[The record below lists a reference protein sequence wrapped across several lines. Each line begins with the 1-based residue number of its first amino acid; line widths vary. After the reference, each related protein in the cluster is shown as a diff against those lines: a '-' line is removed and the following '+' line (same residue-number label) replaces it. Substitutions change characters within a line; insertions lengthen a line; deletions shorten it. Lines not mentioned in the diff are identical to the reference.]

1 MWEAQEYMD
10 YNQRLHLI
18 RNVAY
23 LTYDNT
29 SKHVFNDF
37 ISFFDPSSPSW
48 EGHTIS
54 ESQIRTKFKEVLP
67 PLPCV
72 FAAGT
77 RLTMYEF
84 FSGDYERVTQ
94 NTSEKCSS
102 QELDEWMNDNLT
114 QILNAEGF
122 HYFQSQTGSGK
133 TERVIRDYA
142 SKAFNIGKEIYAV
155 PTHLLA
161 REFEERLRA
170 AAPDLKIVRISEQE
184 YTDKDKLYL
193 KAGAAALTQDEQRK
207 EELKQLFSKDENG
220 VFIITH
226 SLFSHFD
233 RGISNATRIIVDEN
247 IENTLIQNVK
257 ITVEQLDVLKR
268 YVVGYNGKQHIEDM
282 VAELEKPEG
291 TQIENTFG
299 RFNCDIDVDEYVSN
313 VSEANIIEN
322 VLRLGSADKI
332 MVSKVDGK
340 KCLRA
345 LFTSDV
351 IRVAF
356 EKNIPVKLLTATP
369 MTQRLKDYYGNICD
383 VISAPMA
390 QNTGCVKVYRE
401 YSGARGTGYI
411 HGMTEEKF
419 DTALKVIRKNL
430 TEEQIANS
438 KIISFKDS
446 DSLWKQSGFDVAY
459 VDGTQIHLQNSQGL
473 DKLKGEDVIVVGK
486 FDRPH
491 QWYKDLAADLGID
504 IETLGRQNQRIE
516 LNGIS
521 QTLYLYTDERLR
533 NEQIQYI
540 AYALGQSVGR
550 ARALRTPANVYVFSN
565 FVPSDWDEV
574 YD

>member
-23 LTYDNT
+23 LAYDNT

-37 ISFFDPSSPSW
+37 LSFFDPSSPSW
-48 EGHTIS
+48 KGHSIS
-54 ESQIRTKFKEVLP
+54 EAQIRTKFKEALP

-94 NTSEKCSS
+94 NTTERCTP
-102 QELDEWMNDNLT
+102 QELDEWMDVNLT
-114 QILNAEGF
+114 QILNQKGF

-142 SKAFNIGKEIYAV
+142 SKSSSIGKEIYAV

-161 REFEERLRA
+161 REFEDRLRA
-170 AAPDLKIVRISEQE
+170 AAPKLRIIRISEQE

-193 KAGAAALTQDEQRK
+193 KAGAAAQTQDENRK
-207 EELKQLFSKDENG
+207 KELQKLFSKDENG

-233 RGISNATRIIVDEN
+233 RGISYASRIIVDEN

-257 ITVEQLDVLKR
+257 ITVEQLDILKR
-268 YVVGYNGKQHIEDM
+268 YVVGFNGKQYIEDM
-282 VAELEKPEG
+282 VAELDKPEG
-291 TQIENTFG
+291 TVIYNTFG
-299 RFNCDIDVDEYVSN
+299 RFVGDIDVEEYLSN
-313 VSEANIIEN
+313 VSEVNIIDN
-322 VLRLGSADKI
+322 VLRLGSARHL
-332 MVSKVDGK
+332 MVSKAEGR
-340 KCLRA
+340 KCIRA

-351 IRVAF
+351 IRVAA
-356 EKNIPVKLLTATP
+356 ERGIPVKLLTATP
-369 MTQRLKDYYGNICD
+369 MTQRLVDYYGHITD
-383 VISAPMA
+383 EVITAPIA
-390 QNTGCVKVYRE
+390 KNTGCVKVYRE

-446 DSLWKQSGFDVAY
+446 DSLWKHNGFDVAY

-473 DKLKGEDVIVVGK
+473 DKLKGNDVIVVGK

-491 QWYKDLAADLGID
+491 Q
-504 IETLGRQNQRIE
+504 
-516 LNGIS
+516 
-521 QTLYLYTDERLR
+521 
-533 NEQIQYI
+533 
-540 AYALGQSVGR
+540 
-550 ARALRTPANVYVFSN
+550 
-565 FVPSDWDEV
+565 
-574 YD
+574 

>member
-23 LTYDNT
+23 LGYETT
-29 SKHVFNDF
+29 SKSVFSDF
-37 ISFFDPSSPSW
+37 MQFFDPDSPSW
-48 EGHTIS
+48 VGHTIS
-54 ESQIRTKFKEVLP
+54 ETQIKTKFKETLP

-84 FSGDYERVTQ
+84 FSGDYERVTR
-94 NTSEKCSS
+94 NNSERCTP
-102 QELDEWMNDNLT
+102 QELDEWMDVNLT
-114 QILNAEGF
+114 QILNSDGF

-133 TERVIRDYA
+133 TERVIQDYA
-142 SKAFNIGKEIYAV
+142 SKAFHIGKEIYTV

-161 REFEERLRA
+161 REFEERLRK
-170 AAPDLKIVRISEQE
+170 AAPDLNIVRISEQE

-193 KAGAAALTQDEQRK
+193 KAGAAALTQDENRK
-207 EELKQLFSKDENG
+207 EELKKLFSKDENG

-233 RGISNATRIIVDEN
+233 RGISHATRIIVDEN

-268 YVVGYNGKQHIEDM
+268 YIIGYNGKQHIEDM
-282 VAELEKPEG
+282 IAELDKPEG
-291 TQIENTFG
+291 TVIENTFG
-299 RFNCDIDVDEYVSN
+299 RFNCDIDVEAYVEN
-313 VSEANIIEN
+313 VSESNIIDN
-322 VLRLGSADKI
+322 VLRLGSADRI
-332 MVSKVDGK
+332 MVSKVDGR

-356 EKNIPVKLLTATP
+356 ERNIPVKLLTATP
-369 MTQRLKDYYGNICD
+369 MTQRLKDYYGDICD
-383 VISAPMA
+383 VISAPNA
-390 QNTGCVKVYRE
+390 KNTGCVKVYRE

-419 DTALKVIRKNL
+419 DAALKVIRKNL

-446 DSLWKQSGFDVAY
+446 DSL
-459 VDGTQIHLQNSQGL
+459 
-473 DKLKGEDVIVVGK
+473 
-486 FDRPH
+486 
-491 QWYKDLAADLGID
+491 
-504 IETLGRQNQRIE
+504 
-516 LNGIS
+516 
-521 QTLYLYTDERLR
+521 
-533 NEQIQYI
+533 
-540 AYALGQSVGR
+540 
-550 ARALRTPANVYVFSN
+550 
-565 FVPSDWDEV
+565 
-574 YD
+574 